1 MVQFIHLPISWQKT
15 PTFIIFGFNKKKK
28 IRTTSICFSL
38 APISCLITLLKTLH
52 ICIVDSKIKYVTSA
66 AQLETI
72 KGFVSKGSGEQQL
85 LPTHLKLNRMFMIT
99 VTETSLI
106 VLFFFLYI
114 KIKYTETK
122 KTQKN
127 KNKRN
132 TNRSIQR
139 IKKIHLKGKKIYPS
153 FNMIEATMT
162 DKTVNARFFT
172 RFFKVQIAVSLFF
185 KQFYVWYICLI
196 GQGNKS

>member
-1 MVQFIHLPISWQKT
+1 MLQFGSNILPNYAVENFTHVYSW
-15 PTFIIFGFNKKKK
+15 
-28 IRTTSICFSL
+28 
-38 APISCLITLLKTLH
+38 
-52 ICIVDSKIKYVTSA
+52 CIVDSKIKYVTSA

-85 LPTHLKLNRMFMIT
+85 LPTHLKLNIMFMIT

-122 KTQKN
+122 KKTKKQK
-127 KNKRN
+127 KHQQ
-132 TNRSIQR
+132 IQR

-185 KQFYVWYICLI
+185 NQFYVWYICLI